1 MVSAKGNKSIMHK
14 LLLILSLSLTGC
26 GTYGLQVFDT
36 GSFSSTLV
44 IDPEGEIQ
52 FGEHSSALEKP
63 VRKEV
68 VLWVD
73 GEDPLAIVDVYL
85 DGSSSEVFGLSDDL
99 PLPIRLHPAGSFPL
113 QLKFLPSA
121 AGSYR
126 GELVVLVD
134 DGTED
139 GAYIHRSIQGLG
151 CDDSGQSG
159 DC

>member
-1 MVSAKGNKSIMHK
+1 MHK
-14 LLLILSLSLTGC
+14 LLLILSLSFSGC

-36 GSFSSTLV
+36 GGVSSTLG
-44 IDPEGEIQ
+44 IDPMGEIQ
-52 FGEHSSALEKP
+52 FGEHSSSLEKP

-73 GEDPLAIVDVYL
+73 GDDPLAIVDVYL
-85 DGSSSEVFGLSDDL
+85 EDSSSGVFDLSDDL
-99 PLPIRLHPAGSFPL
+99 PLPIRLHPDGAFPL

-126 GELVVLVD
+126 GELVVLID
-134 DGTED
+134 DGTDD
-139 GAYIHRSIQGLG
+139 GAYIHRSIQGSA
-151 CDDSGQSG
+151 CDDPSQSG

>member
-1 MVSAKGNKSIMHK
+1 MHK
-14 LLLILSLSLTGC
+14 LLLILSLSLSGC
-26 GTYGLQVFDT
+26 GSYGLQVFDT
-36 GSFSSTLV
+36 GGFSSTLG
-44 IDPEGEIQ
+44 IDPSGEIQ
-52 FGEHSSALEKP
+52 FGEHSPSLEKP

-85 DGSSSEVFGLSDDL
+85 DESSSDVFGLSDDL
-99 PLPIRLHPAGSFPL
+99 PLPIRLHPDGSFPL
-113 QLKFLPSA
+113 QLRFLPSE

-126 GELVVLVD
+126 GQLVVLID

-139 GAYIHRSIQGLG
+139 GAYIHRSIQGSG
-151 CDDSGQSG
+151 CDDPGQSG